1 MLWRLRE
8 DVLGLSHRV
17 VLGAILLVLVAD
29 VLYLCPKNEIKYLC
43 DCDV

>member
-1 MLWRLRE
+1 MCSGFRTAW
-8 DVLGLSHRV
+8 V

-29 VLYLCPKNEIKYLC
+29 VLYLCPKNEINIKYLC